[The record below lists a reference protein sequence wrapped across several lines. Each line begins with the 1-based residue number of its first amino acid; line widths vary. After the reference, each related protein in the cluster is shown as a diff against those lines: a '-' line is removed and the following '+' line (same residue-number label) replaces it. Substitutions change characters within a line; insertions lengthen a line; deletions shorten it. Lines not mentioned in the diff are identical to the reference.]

1 MHPEILSSEQKD
13 LLPLIKLFRREFYLV
28 GGTAIA
34 LQIGHRKSIDFELF
48 KATPFVSRKIL
59 DKISAGKYQYV
70 VTRRVSEQLNLTIQ
84 NVTITFFEYP
94 YFIET
99 PVDFDKTVRMPDLL
113 SLAAMKAFALGK
125 RSKWKDYVDLYFL
138 LRDYFSVETIIQ
150 KAETIFAQEFSAK
163 LFRSQL
169 AYHADIDHRETVEF
183 LSGFEV
189 GEEEVKNFL
198 IEQALSRTI

>member
-1 MHPEILSSEQKD
+1 MHPEILSSEQRD

-34 LQIGHRKSIDFELF
+34 LQIGHRKSIDFDLF
-48 KATPFVSRKIL
+48 KATPFISRRIL
-59 DKISAGKYQYV
+59 DKISAGKYRYV
-70 VTRRVSEQLNLTIQ
+70 VTRRVSEQLNLTIL
-84 NVTITFFEYP
+84 NVKITFFEYP
-94 YFIET
+94 YSIET
-99 PVDFDKTVRMPDLL
+99 SVDFDKIICMPDLL

-138 LRDYFSVETIIQ
+138 LRDFFSLEMIIQ
-150 KAETIFAQEFSAK
+150 KAETIFEQEFSEK

-169 AYHADIDHRETVEF
+169 VYYADIEHSEAVEF
-183 LSGFEV
+183 LPGFEI

-198 IEQALSRTI
+198 TEQALSRIM